1 MFFITDDLRVMLG
14 FPGDLV
20 QILLNC
26 GIKNV
31 SRIAEQFSFIEPNV
45 KESTQKGGTIRV
57 KMMQRKSEG
66 KIVVAEA
73 SENFIDV
80 LFSFLTIPLDSV
92 LELVLAAEGFL
103 SPFYRCPHVFPNIRS
118 RDPPE
123 FHYCYSFNAGHKVI
137 ESSVVNKRL
146 DPKSQKPSSSNSW
159 GYVEKNSFVVTDDLV

>member
-92 LELVLAAEGFL
+92 LELVLAAEDVHMCFQISVLGILLNFTTVTP
-103 SPFYRCPHVFPNIRS
+103 STRGIRS
-118 RDPPE
+118 LNQVLSTNGWTR
-123 FHYCYSFNAGHKVI
+123 S
-137 ESSVVNKRL
+137 L
-146 DPKSQKPSSSNSW
+146 KSRAHQTVGAMLRKTLLWSQMI
-159 GYVEKNSFVVTDDLV
+159 